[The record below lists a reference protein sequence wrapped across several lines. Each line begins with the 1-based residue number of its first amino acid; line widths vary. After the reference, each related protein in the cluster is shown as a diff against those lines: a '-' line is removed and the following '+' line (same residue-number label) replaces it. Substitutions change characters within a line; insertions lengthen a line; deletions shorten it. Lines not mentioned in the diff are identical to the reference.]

1 MSEPLCFQTR
11 EDFRNWLS
19 ENCQSHE
26 GIWLLFSKTK
36 ELPTLKASEALE
48 EALCYGWIDGL
59 MKKIDDTSYKKYFA
73 ARKSNS
79 KWSIKN
85 KELVESLESR
95 GLMTDFG
102 RIKIEEAKK
111 NGQWDLATKPSGIT
125 DEQIDIVSELLK
137 DNKLAYTNFLNMSL
151 SVKKT
156 YTRAYF
162 DAKTDAGRV
171 KRLTW
176 MIERLEKN
184 LKPMS

>member
-1 MSEPLCFQTR
+1 
-11 EDFRNWLS
+11 
-19 ENCQSHE
+19 
-26 GIWLLFSKTK
+26 
-36 ELPTLKASEALE
+36 
-48 EALCYGWIDGL
+48 
-59 MKKIDDTSYKKYFA
+59 
-73 ARKSNS
+73 
-79 KWSIKN
+79 
-85 KELVESLESR
+85 
-95 GLMTDFG
+95 MTDFG

>member
-1 MSEPLCFQTR
+1 MIEPLCFQTSA
-11 EDFRNWLS
+11 DFRNWLS

-26 GIWLLFSKTK
+26 GVWLLFGKTK

-59 MKKIDDTSYKKYFA
+59 MKKINEDSYKKYFA